1 VTANLRDYGLP
12 LCRQVTRESV
22 VHVLGNVCSVP
33 VAHVGCAVTVRVHA
47 AQIVLWRD
55 GEQLAT
61 HSRAADGAH
70 QRVIDPAHYAPAV
83 QTQTP
88 CCATCSFLT
97 QATTLAFIGPPGLGK
112 TMRAIA
118 ICDQTG
124 AAWRHSALRHGAAIR
139 GADQPRRDG
148 GRAATHPAAVARL
161 RRVGA
166 G

>member
-1 VTANLRDYGLP
+1 MTANLRDYGLP

-61 HSRAADGAH
+61 HRRAADGAH

-88 CCATCSFLT
+88 CCATWTPLS
-97 QATTLAFIGPPGLGK
+97 
-112 TMRAIA
+112 
-118 ICDQTG
+118 
-124 AAWRHSALRHGAAIR
+124 
-139 GADQPRRDG
+139 
-148 GRAATHPAAVARL
+148 
-161 RRVGA
+161 
-166 G
+166 